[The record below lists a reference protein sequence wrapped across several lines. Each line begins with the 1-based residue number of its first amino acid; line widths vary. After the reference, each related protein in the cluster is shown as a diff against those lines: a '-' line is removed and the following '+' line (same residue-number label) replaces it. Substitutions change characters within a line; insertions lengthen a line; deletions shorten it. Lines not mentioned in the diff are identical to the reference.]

1 MPLSPA
7 SRISVPSETLVRI
20 VDGQAVLLSL
30 KTERYYGLDEV
41 GTRIWDL
48 LAAGK
53 TLAET
58 AAVLAGEFDAP
69 AETIAEDMQKL
80 LAELLREGLV
90 ESRA

>member
-1 MPLSPA
+1 MPLPPA
-7 SRISVPSETLVRI
+7 ARIVVPSETLVRI

-30 KTERYYGLDEV
+30 KTERYYGLDDV

-69 AETIAEDMQKL
+69 AGKIEEDMQAL

>member
-1 MPLSPA
+1 MALPPA

-48 LAAGK
+48 LSAGK
-53 TLAET
+53 TVAET

-69 AETIAEDMQKL
+69 AETIEADMQKL
-80 LAELLREGLV
+80 LAELLKEGLV
-90 ESRA
+90 ESRP